1 MSTQQQ
7 TEEKNIKIV
16 RRSIEALNTGDVT
29 KASEFIHPNYFNHE
43 SQASPERAK
52 LRGPEEFVDTVK
64 KLRAAFSDLHYEEQE
79 SIASNDKVV
88 SIMIVTGKHTGD
100 FFGIPPKGSNFSYQA
115 AHISRIADDK
125 IVEHKAIR
133 DDLRFMMQLGVIGVQ
148 HNRLYYGKWRFS
160 ITRRQFLSVSY
171 LIKLQT
177 ENRNVPK
184 KGHAPSNSLS
194 FVNNLC
200 DVHISGGLL
209 LTTFTATLNKYC
221 NHEMHV
227 N

>member
-88 SIMIVTGKHTGD
+88 LLMIVTGKHTGD
-100 FFGIPPKGSNFSYQA
+100 FFGIPPKGNNFSYQA

-133 DDLRFMMQLGVIGVQ
+133 DDLRFMMQLGVIGAASAQYESIFNAWKGMMNKSVREHPSSGQ
-148 HNRLYYGKWRFS
+148 HILYDG
-160 ITRRQFLSVSY
+160 Q
-171 LIKLQT
+171 
-177 ENRNVPK
+177 
-184 KGHAPSNSLS
+184 
-194 FVNNLC
+194 
-200 DVHISGGLL
+200 
-209 LTTFTATLNKYC
+209 
-221 NHEMHV
+221 
-227 N
+227 